1 MKVGEQYKQFNEE
14 SGLNQSERHKHAFA
28 EDYFHIYDKSTEELI
43 KFILRFSENLV
54 FYNKNDEPEGTFRSV
69 FEGDGTIELFKLTS
83 FNTEKYTNFY
93 NTVHSNY
100 QKDKNKDLL
109 VSFFIE
115 MFSIVRS
122 WPSSFRNIPE
132 FKQEIDKFIEQNIE
146 NLYSA
151 FYDHFKDKS
160 NKFEEVKGLFPEQWK
175 KVKPVVIGRRNDA
188 AFAKRLFGI
197 LITMINEIVGL
208 GKKFLEG
215 HLKDYKKINPQVSLL
230 LAYLD
235 LFNIAQQEMN
245 KQTSRSLKHFYEQ
258 TLQLKKRETVP
269 DSVFLFPQLSA
280 NKKYVDIPAGTKF
293 SAGTDD
299 EGDTIKYHTQ
309 KEFSL
314 SQLAV
319 EKKLLICRDDA
330 VRESDDETIFDLF
343 HVPAK
348 VMSSR
353 DPFSLGKEK
362 IGIVI
367 QHRGLRLEEGV
378 RKLKFKFTLDDFS
391 KVILKRRIEEIIEVN
406 ANLEDLLLRVVNA
419 SYSTAEGWEKLAFQN
434 VETEFYET
442 DDAVG
447 IISVSLLIKET
458 DPPITPFENEE
469 IVAVY
474 GNQQPSFKFEFNS
487 LYSSFYNVF
496 MDLNFNGLDV
506 DVDVLGV
513 KALSLSNDF
522 GYLDSSAPFM
532 PFGPTPSIGSGF
544 FIGHPTLFTHPLKEL
559 YVNINWYNV
568 PDGDDGFVD
577 YYKDYSNINTNS
589 IFKCNVL
596 FRNNRTWEPDPEP
609 QIIDLF
615 EDLKLEES
623 PEIRPVNDFRGI
635 DNIDLSNF
643 TLSENN
649 ADGFNSDIEKSN
661 SGWMKLELCFPP
673 NAFGHK
679 EYNDLVKK
687 SVTEAAKK
695 KKFSIPENE
704 PWVPMIKSISL
715 DYSSTINISLQKK
728 NKVSDGAIIQL
739 QPFGFKK
746 YVDLKRTRFQL
757 IPSIKEGST
766 MYLGLKNLEAPQ
778 SFNLFFA
785 LSDFISD
792 FTPQRQ
798 HFNWFVLSGSKWVA
812 IEQNQI
818 VEDGTNGFIQSG
830 IIQFYLD
837 KPLEKSSLDILPQ
850 GFTWLKLETNSGYN
864 FIKNFTDIRS
874 EAIIATCDFTNKVHS
889 CSNIEPYQIQKADVF
904 ISGVNAIEQPYSS
917 FGGVPAENYEEFIT
931 RVSERLRHKNRLIT
945 PWDYEHLILEEFDL
959 INRVKCLPN
968 TSKDL
973 KRQSGNV
980 LNVLVPFVNKLGHN
994 SHVPSL
1000 PLNYLEKVKL
1010 YTDKYSSPFA
1020 NIEVTNPIYEQI
1032 QLKFNVRFKKGLN
1045 AQQYKER
1052 LQKDIIKLF
1061 SPWLF
1066 DKTVQLNFGNS
1077 IRGSSIIYYLEN
1089 RGYIDIITNLQLL
1102 QVVGDET
1109 LLYDL
1114 SQGGN
1119 IIVKP
1124 STPISIFISS
1134 NKHLINILGDKVEDI
1149 EGINDMSVGDDFLI
1163 TDLESEQTESEYGIE
1178 RLTLGFDLILD
1189 ESIEEDEEVK
1199 NQYFVIKN
1207 Q

>member
-1 MKVGEQYKQFNEE
+1 MKVGNQYKDFNEE
-14 SGLNQSERHKHAFA
+14 GGLNQSERYKHAFSD
-28 EDYFHIYDKSTEELI
+28 DYFHIYDKSSEELI
-43 KFILRFSENLV
+43 SFILNFSENLV
-54 FYNKNDEPEGTFRSV
+54 FYNKNNEPEGTFRSV
-69 FEGDGTIELFKLTS
+69 FEGDGTIELFKLSS
-83 FNTEKYTNFY
+83 FNTEKYTDIY

-100 QKDKNKDLL
+100 QKEKDKDLL

-122 WPSSFRNIPE
+122 WSASFRNIPA
-132 FKQEIDKFIEQNIE
+132 FKQEIDNFIEQNIE

-160 NKFEEVKGLFPEQWK
+160 SKFEEVKGLFPEKWS
-175 KVKPVVIGRRNDA
+175 KVKPVVIGRKNDA

-197 LITMINEIVGL
+197 LITMTNEIVEL
-208 GKKFLEG
+208 GKKFLDS
-215 HLKDYKKINPQVSLL
+215 HLKDYQKINPQVSLL

-235 LFNIAQQEMN
+235 LFSLAQDEMN
-245 KQTSRSLKHFYEQ
+245 KQTSRSLKHFYEEI
-258 TLQLKKRETVP
+258 LQLKKRETIP
-269 DSVFLFPQLSA
+269 DSVFLFPQLSP

-299 EGDTIKYHTQ
+299 DGDVIKYQT
-309 KEFSL
+309 EREYSL

-319 EKKLLICRDDA
+319 EKKFLVCRDDA
-330 VRESDDETIFDLF
+330 TKEAGDETIFDLF
-343 HVPAK
+343 HIPSK
-348 VMSSR
+348 VMSTR

-362 IGIVI
+362 IGWIV
-367 QHRGLRLEEGV
+367 QHKALQLEEGV
-378 RKLKFKFTLDDFS
+378 RKLKFKFILDDYS
-391 KVILKRRIEEIIEVN
+391 KVILKRRLDKIIEVN
-406 ANLEDLLLRVVNA
+406 ADPEDLLLRVINA

-434 VETEFYET
+434 VETAFYET
-442 DDAVG
+442 DEAIG

-458 DPPITPFENEE
+458 DLPITPFENEE
-469 IVAVY
+469 IVALY
-474 GNQQPSFKFEFNS
+474 GNQQPSFKFEFNAP
-487 LYSSFYNVF
+487 YSSFYNIF
-496 MDLNFNGLDV
+496 MDLNFRNLEV
-506 DVDVLGV
+506 DIDVLGV
-513 KALSLSNDF
+513 KNLSLSNDF
-522 GYLDSSAPFM
+522 GYLDTSAPFM

-544 FIGHPTLFTHPLKEL
+544 YIGHSTIFTHPVKEL
-559 YVNINWYNV
+559 FLNINWYDV

-577 YYKDYSNINTNS
+577 YYKDYSNINSNS

-596 FRNNRTWEPDPEP
+596 FRNNRSWEPDSDP

-635 DNIDLSNF
+635 DNFDLSNF

-649 ADGFNSDIEKSN
+649 PDGFKSDIENSN

-687 SVTEAAKK
+687 SVTEAVKK
-695 KKFSIPENE
+695 KKLSIPSNE
-704 PWVPMIKSISL
+704 PWVPMIKSIAL
-715 DYSSTINISLQKK
+715 DYSTTINISLRKK
-728 NKVSDGAIIQL
+728 NKVSDGTLIQL
-739 QPFGFKK
+739 QPYGYKK

-757 IPSIKEGST
+757 LPSIKEGST

-792 FTPQRQ
+792 FTTQKQ
-798 HFNWFVLSGSKWVA
+798 HFNWFILTGNKWIA

-818 VEDGTNGFIQSG
+818 VEDGTRGFIQSG

-837 KPLEKSSLDILPQ
+837 KPLEKSSLDILPKDY
-850 GFTWLKLETNSGYN
+850 TWLKLETNSGFN

-874 EAIIATCDFTNKVHS
+874 EAIVATCDFTNKIHS
-889 CSNIEPYQIQKADVF
+889 CSNIEPFQIQKADAF
-904 ISGVNAIEQPYSS
+904 ISGINSIEQPYSS

-931 RVSERLRHKNRLIT
+931 RVSERLRHKNRFIT

-968 TSKDL
+968 TSKKL
-973 KRQSGNV
+973 KARPGHV

-994 SHVPSL
+994 SHVPAL
-1000 PLNYLEKVKL
+1000 PQNYLEKVKL
-1010 YTDKYSSPFA
+1010 YIDKYSSPFA
-1020 NIEVTNPIYEQI
+1020 EVEVTNPIYEQI

-1045 AQQYKER
+1045 AKQYKEQ

-1134 NKHLINILGDKVEDI
+1134 NKHLVNILGDNVEDI

-1163 TDLESEQTESEYGIE
+1163 TDLESEQSESEYGIE